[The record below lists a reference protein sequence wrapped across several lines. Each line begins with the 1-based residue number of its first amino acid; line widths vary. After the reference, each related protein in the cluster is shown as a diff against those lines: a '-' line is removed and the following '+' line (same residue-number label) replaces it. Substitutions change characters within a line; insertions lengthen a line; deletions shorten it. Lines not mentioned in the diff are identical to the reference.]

1 MCKGSFSPLP
11 LAVDRAEGVGE
22 EGIPRDIAR
31 DGLLRREASSF
42 GRPHIA
48 SGGFRRAIRQSCRK
62 RKSEKRFAAA
72 EPACHSH
79 PLLYS
84 RRVKAPLPCD
94 CATLAACARTIA
106 ETGRELAAL
115 GWTPATSS
123 NFSMRLDPRHIA
135 VTISGRDKGKLG
147 EGDVMVVDLDGRA
160 VATDAR
166 PSAET
171 LLHTQIYRRFPDA
184 NAVLHTHSRVQTVAS
199 RFFAS
204 RGLIRFEGWE
214 LQKAISGYTTHE
226 SVLDVPVFPNTQ
238 DMHVLV
244 RAVDEWLD
252 AGKPLSGY
260 LIDGHGIYTW
270 GKDMPETRRHL
281 EAFEFLL
288 ACELDLARLGT
299 DTP

>member
-1 MCKGSFSPLP
+1 MKTPLP
-11 LAVDRAEGVGE
+11 YD
-22 EGIPRDIAR
+22 
-31 DGLLRREASSF
+31 S
-42 GRPHIA
+42 
-48 SGGFRRAIRQSCRK
+48 
-62 RKSEKRFAAA
+62 AA
-72 EPACHSH
+72 
-79 PLLYS
+79 
-84 RRVKAPLPCD
+84 
-94 CATLAACARTIA
+94 LAACARTIA
-106 ETGRELAAL
+106 ETGHELAAL

-123 NFSMRLDPRHIA
+123 NFSMRLDPLHAA

-147 EGDVMVVDLDGRA
+147 EDDIMVVDLDGIA

-184 NAVLHTHSRVQTVAS
+184 NAVLHTHSRTQTVAS
-199 RFFAS
+199 RFFAP
-204 RGLIRFEGWE
+204 RGVVRFEGWE

-226 SVLDVPVFPNTQ
+226 SILDVPVFPNTQ
-238 DMHVLV
+238 DMQALV
-244 RAVDEWLD
+244 RAVDDWLD

-270 GKDMPETRRHL
+270 GRDMPETRRHL

-288 ACELDLARLGT
+288 ACELDLARLEG